1 MIRVLGVGDWR
12 LGCWV
17 LEVGVE
23 AERPQHL
30 SPVTYHLEEIE
41 DDMDVAGINPIVAII
56 IGLLLIGLVFRIIKG
71 VIRLVLIVGIFA
83 FLAYILLNYAR

>member
-1 MIRVLGVGDWR
+1 
-12 LGCWV
+12 
-17 LEVGVE
+17 
-23 AERPQHL
+23 
-30 SPVTYHLEEIE
+30 
-41 DDMDVAGINPIVAII
+41 MDVNGINPVVAII